1 MKYAGLALGVFVLAL
16 VVYVV
21 TGKSASLD
29 AELAKL
35 APGDRQAVEALL
47 AEAGLAAT
55 KLRLVELRALKY
67 NGKAVAV
74 ENGRLVGLRLSQVP
88 LSRADAVVGL
98 TGLKELWLSENGLAT
113 LPSLAPLVALQR
125 LDLSHNKLREASG
138 LAGLPALQ
146 RLVLSHNAL
155 ASAAGLRELPALTEL
170 DLSDN
175 QLTDVTPLT
184 ALPALVELDVRYNPL
199 NALPSPLPAR
209 WNVKSDALRP
219 PAESVKPP
227 ADRPPNWV
235 ADTPRLD
242 GQAQDVTIEGLV
254 QSRAYKVEGR
264 VRRLRGAFT
273 PWNLRGDDNSHGANT
288 TLELTVETG
297 RVRAYLQYIPPSDK
311 LVKVADGYI
320 FAEAEPGKPGR
331 ITGLLKPTAG
341 GVDTPITYQLAIES
355 RDGEAQGITFRLSR

>member
-1 MKYAGLALGVFVLAL
+1 MKYAGVALGLLVLVL

-21 TGKSASLD
+21 TGKSASLE
-29 AELAKL
+29 AELSKL
-35 APGDRQAVEALL
+35 PPGEQKALAALL
-47 AEAGLAAT
+47 SETGLVAG
-55 KLRLVELRALKY
+55 KLRVVELRALKY
-67 NGKAVAV
+67 NPKAVAV
-74 ENGRLVGLRLSQVP
+74 DKGRVVGLRLSQVP
-88 LSRADAVVGL
+88 LARADAVVGL
-98 TGLKELWLSENGLAT
+98 TGLKELWLSENGLGA
-113 LPSLAPLVALQR
+113 LPDLAPLADLQR
-125 LDLSHNKLREASG
+125 LEVSHNKLRDTSG

-254 QSRAYKVEGR
+254 QSRTYKVEGR

-355 RDGEAQGITFRLSR
+355 RDGEAQGISFRLSR